1 MTTSSSRFKALPHAV
16 GYGRLAL
23 PDTAAQT
30 GQTGVVGLLDAAGMP
45 VRPWQTPRGR
55 LVCLTVS
62 LPPGAALIDPE
73 VTRWHLLGAGRAL
86 AVATAFDGRPGIA
99 VGIEPVAESSPMWLH
114 LPTRQDL
121 TESEVL
127 LEAHPA
133 WPCPCAADRRRAWF
147 AGGGESS

>member
-1 MTTSSSRFKALPHAV
+1 MTTSSSRFKTLPHAV
-16 GYGRLAL
+16 GYGRLTL
-23 PDTAAQT
+23 PDTAAAT
-30 GQTGVVGLLDAAGMP
+30 GQTGVVGLRDTAGMP
-45 VRPWQTPRGR
+45 VQPWRIPRDR

-73 VTRWHLLGAGRAL
+73 ATGWHLLGTGRAL
-86 AVATAFDGRPGIA
+86 VVTTVFSGRPGIA
-99 VGIEPVAESSPMWLH
+99 VGVEPVAKNSLMWLH

-133 WPCPCAADRRRAWF
+133 WPCPCAADRRWTWF
-147 AGGGESS
+147 TGKGESA